1 MHIMESLRIALHCMR
16 IGRLRTILT
25 MLGIVLSVALVIALA
40 ALNDSLN
47 SSIKHAFTSLTFS
60 ITVSPITA
68 AEPGGN
74 LPRDL
79 DDSDVAALNSS
90 RDPSII
96 TTVAP
101 IVNGQAGMRRGSRVY
116 TGNVVASTADY
127 LPIGGRTMASGSMFT
142 DEQYRKEARVVVLGP
157 SVVDALFGGN
167 NGNAVGSTIILGR
180 HTFTV
185 IGVLDPAGNSDNI
198 VLLPMTTARDL
209 LYGSTHSISEIGILA
224 PSMSKVASAIEE
236 ANQILDK
243 HHHIKN
249 PGQRDFIVNGFQSV
263 IAGATGLLAVSIWF
277 AIGVTGI
284 ALFIGALGL
293 ANIMLITVTE
303 RTHEIGIRKAI
314 GARRSAILRQFLI
327 ESVMIASTGGLAGVA
342 LGVGITLAGQRIL
355 PTVAPLYLPP
365 PIPVEAATTA
375 LGISLLVGLISGIY
389 PAIRA
394 ARLCP
399 MDALRH

>member
-1 MHIMESLRIALHCMR
+1 VHIMESLRIALHCMR

-47 SSIKHAFTSLTFS
+47 SSIKHAFTSLTFHH
-60 ITVSPITA
+60 VSPITA

-96 TTVAP
+96 NYRSANSERT
-101 IVNGQAGMRRGSRVY
+101 GRMRRGSRVY

-224 PSMSKVASAIEE
+224 PA
-236 ANQILDK
+236 
-243 HHHIKN
+243 
-249 PGQRDFIVNGFQSV
+249 
-263 IAGATGLLAVSIWF
+263 
-277 AIGVTGI
+277 
-284 ALFIGALGL
+284 
-293 ANIMLITVTE
+293 
-303 RTHEIGIRKAI
+303 
-314 GARRSAILRQFLI
+314 
-327 ESVMIASTGGLAGVA
+327 
-342 LGVGITLAGQRIL
+342 
-355 PTVAPLYLPP
+355 
-365 PIPVEAATTA
+365 
-375 LGISLLVGLISGIY
+375 
-389 PAIRA
+389 
-394 ARLCP
+394 
-399 MDALRH
+399 

>member
-1 MHIMESLRIALHCMR
+1 
-16 IGRLRTILT
+16 

-47 SSIKHAFTSLTFS
+47 SSIKQAFTSLTS
-60 ITVSPITA
+60 AAMVTPTA
-68 AEPGGN
+68 PTESEGN
-74 LPRDL
+74 GPRQL
-79 DDSDVAALNSS
+79 DDSDVAALDRS
-90 RDPSII
+90 RDPTII
-96 TTVAP
+96 ITVAP
-101 IVNGQAGMRRGSRVY
+101 IVNGQAGMRHGSRVY
-116 TGNVVASTADY
+116 TGNVVGSTTDY
-127 LPIGGRTMASGSMFT
+127 LPIGGRAMAAGSMFT
-142 DEQYRKEARVVVLGP
+142 DEQYRNDARVVVLGTD
-157 SVVDALFGGN
+157 VVAALFDGKTGDAL
-167 NGNAVGSTIILGR
+167 GSTIILGR
-180 HTFTV
+180 RNFTV
-185 IGVLDPAGNSDNI
+185 VGELAQAGSADNI
-198 VLLPMTTARDL
+198 VLMPMTTARDL
-209 LYGSTHSISEIGILA
+209 LYGSTFPISEIGVLA
-224 PSMSKVASAIEE
+224 PSMSGVTNAMEE
-236 ANQILDK
+236 ATQILDK

-249 PGQRDFIVNGFQSV
+249 PGQRDFIVNGDQSV

-327 ESVMIASTGGLAGVA
+327 ESVMIASAGGLAGVA

-365 PIPVEAATTA
+365 RIPVEAATIA
-375 LGISLLVGLISGIY
+375 LGISLLVGLIAGIY

-399 MDALRH
+399 MDALRY